1 MIEIREARE
10 EDRSS
15 ASKLLWKAFEATTSY
30 EEAMKQGWLKRWN
43 NPDDENWAYV
53 AVDNGKVVANLSF
66 FATSEDEQVIR
77 GRPLRFAGVWAVATD
92 AAYRRKGLVRKLFDA
107 SFPRMREEKAYLSIL
122 DPFYRPFYEKF
133 GYAVAER
140 RAKHVFNMNQI
151 RVGDTRD
158 DIVVR
163 EVDGPE
169 AIKKC
174 KSVERY
180 MTRFGSRFFKHDNTY
195 DWFIKNGH
203 LHLLEDDSGP
213 VGTIWFRYSQGSSG
227 YDLTVDSTCY
237 KSDDVFPYII
247 ELVRNYAANAG
258 KVTWRTDIDVPV
270 RHYLS
275 DIHKA
280 ESHMLGSMMMRVVD
294 FEGYC
299 RNIAI
304 PKETTESVV
313 VDLVDQ
319 QCPWNNGVYAL
330 EPSEGS
336 LNVRKCDDEPEVKL
350 NAYQL
355 SEVISGITHPTLLR
369 SLREIHCNEE
379 TAKNLEAIFA
389 PDTFVSYI
397 RF

>member
-1 MIEIREARE
+1 EH
-10 EDRSS
+10 
-15 ASKLLWKAFEATTSY
+15 
-30 EEAMKQGWLKRWN
+30 
-43 NPDDENWAYV
+43 
-53 AVDNGKVVANLSF
+53 
-66 FATSEDEQVIR
+66 EQIIR
-77 GRPLRFAGVWAVATD
+77 GRTVRFAGVWAVATD
-92 AAYRRKGLVRKLFDA
+92 AAYRRKGLVRDLFDA

-140 RAKHVFNMNQI
+140 YVKHVFTNNQL
-151 RVGDTRD
+151 RVGESRD

-163 EVDGPE
+163 EVNGPE
-169 AIKKC
+169 DVEKC

-180 MTRFGSRFFKHDNTY
+180 MARFGSRFFKHDNTY
-195 DWFIKNGH
+195 EWFTKNGH
-203 LHLLEDDSGP
+203 LHILEDDTGP
-213 VGTIWFRYSQGSSG
+213 VGTAWFRYTQGSSG
-227 YDLTVDSTCY
+227 YELTVDSTCY
-237 KSDDVFPYII
+237 KSDDVFPSII

-258 KVTWRTDIDVPV
+258 KITWRTDMEVPV

-299 RNIAI
+299 RTIAI
-304 PKETTESVV
+304 PKETTESVI

-330 EPSEGS
+330 EPSEGN
-336 LNVRKCDDEPEVKL
+336 LNARKCDNEPEAKL

-355 SEVISGITHPTLLR
+355 SEVISGITPPTLLR
-369 SLREIHCNEE
+369 SLREIHCSEE
-379 TAKNLEAIFA
+379 TAKNLESIFE